1 MEKKTIVFD
10 IDGVICSYQV
20 NTEFETAQPL
30 VDNIDLIQ
38 KLHDAGHRIILFT
51 GRTIKYKKITLKQLQ
66 EWGVYHDALFF
77 NKPVAD
83 FYIDDRSASTDN
95 LRNLLY
101 MGEL

>member
-1 MEKKTIVFD
+1 MEKKTFVFD
-10 IDGVICSYQV
+10 IDGVICSYKV
-20 NTEFETAQPL
+20 NAEFEDAMPL

-38 KLHDAGHRIILFT
+38 KLYYAGHRIILFT
-51 GRTIKYKKITLKQLQ
+51 GRTTKYKKRTLRQLR
-66 EWGVYHDALFF
+66 EWGVHYHALFF

-83 FYIDDRSASTDN
+83 YYIDDRSASTDN